1 MTYFMNKPNTNNIG
15 HHPLGKRSYEE
26 SYPQSNKNSQL
37 IPQSYN
43 R

>member
-15 HHPLGKRSYEE
+15 NNPLGKSSYEE
-26 SYPQSNKNSQL
+26 SYPQPNNNSQF